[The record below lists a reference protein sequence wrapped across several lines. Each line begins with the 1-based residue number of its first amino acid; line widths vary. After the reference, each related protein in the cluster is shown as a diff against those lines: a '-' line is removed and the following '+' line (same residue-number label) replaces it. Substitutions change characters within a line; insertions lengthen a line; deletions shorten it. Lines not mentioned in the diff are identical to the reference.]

1 VRPTV
6 VVLGSAEDPP
16 PQLDVAERLATV
28 RFASTEEGLRE
39 VLAQSLATVV
49 FAWDYEPSLLPS
61 VWDSAGEL
69 RWIQTASAGVDRLLF
84 PELIES
90 DVVVTNA
97 RGVFEEP
104 MAEYVLGL
112 IIAFTKDFPTTVRE
126 TQAKRWNHRDTE
138 RVAGKRLMVVG
149 PGPIGRAA
157 GGAAKALGME
167 VEAVGRTSR
176 PAEEPFSRIYGR
188 TELLEALPGADYVL
202 DAAPLTE
209 ETRHMFDER
218 AFRAMKPSARFLNVG
233 RGATVDTDAVVAAL
247 YEGGI
252 AGAALDVFEEEPL
265 PGDHPLW
272 DAPNVIV
279 SPHMSGDIA
288 GWEIAVA
295 DVFLDN
301 LQRFVEGRPLRNIVD
316 KERGHGA

>member
-1 VRPTV
+1 M
-6 VVLGSAEDPP
+6 LGFAEDPP
-16 PQLDVAERLATV
+16 PRLDAAERLATV
-28 RFASTEEGLRE
+28 RFASTEEDLRE
-39 VLAQSLATVV
+39 ALLQSQATVV
-49 FAWDYEPSLLPS
+49 FAWDYEPWLLSS

-112 IIAFTKDFPTTVRE
+112 IIAFAKDFPTTVRDTE
-126 TQAKRWNHRDTE
+126 AKRWNHRDTE
-138 RVAGKRLMVVG
+138 RVAGKRLLVVG
-149 PGPIGRAA
+149 PGPIGHAA
-157 GGAAKALGME
+157 GGAAKSLGME

-176 PAEEPFSRIYGR
+176 PADEPFSRIYGR
-188 TELLEALPGADYVL
+188 TELLEALSGADYVL

-218 AFRAMKPSARFLNVG
+218 AFRAMKPSACFLNVG
-233 RGATVDTDAVVAAL
+233 RGATVDTDALVGAL
-247 YEGGI
+247 NEGGI
-252 AGAALDVFEEEPL
+252 AGAVLDVFEDEPL
-265 PGDHPLW
+265 PNEHPLW
-272 DAPNVIV
+272 DASNVIV

-301 LQRFVEGRPLRNIVD
+301 LQRFVEGRPLRNFVD